1 MKFAAM
7 EENYN
12 EDSDPAAWTLIAW
25 ADEREHKQVFGIDI
39 PYMLSIL
46 SYNKLSGSVD
56 GMDTVNKRLVEKYGD
71 DKIIHQLT
79 LYSGA
84 SVSWLV
90 LVP

>member
-1 MKFAAM
+1 
-7 EENYN
+7 
-12 EDSDPAAWTLIAW
+12 
-25 ADEREHKQVFGIDI
+25 
-39 PYMLSIL
+39 MLSIL

-71 DKIIHQLT
+71 DKIIIHQLT

>member
-1 MKFAAM
+1 
-7 EENYN
+7 
-12 EDSDPAAWTLIAW
+12 
-25 ADEREHKQVFGIDI
+25 
-39 PYMLSIL
+39 MLSIL

-71 DKIIHQLT
+71 KIIIHQLT